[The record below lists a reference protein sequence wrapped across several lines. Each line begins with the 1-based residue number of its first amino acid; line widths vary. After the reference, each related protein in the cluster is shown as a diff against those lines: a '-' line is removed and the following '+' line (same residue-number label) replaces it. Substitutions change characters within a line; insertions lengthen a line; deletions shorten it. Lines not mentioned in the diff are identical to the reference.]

1 MLDKP
6 KTDLRFVI
14 LHLILNN
21 MSLEVVLGPMFSGK
35 SSYALSY
42 VRRQQAIGRRVI
54 VIKPNIDNRYS
65 NDPVM
70 ITHNNEKIP
79 CMMWHI
85 NKPLCG
91 ISDIN
96 YDCFVVEEAQFF
108 SHLQHFCEYLLLKE
122 YKHILVVGLDGCAQ
136 QKKFGEILDIIPL
149 ATSVTK
155 LSALCSDCM
164 DGTPAYYTK
173 KLEWGGED
181 QVDVGGAEKYV
192 AVCLRHL

>member
-1 MLDKP
+1 
-6 KTDLRFVI
+6 
-14 LHLILNN
+14 
-21 MSLEVVLGPMFSGK
+21 MSLEVVIGPMFSGK

-42 VRRQQAIGRRVI
+42 VRRQRAIGKRVL
-54 VIKPNIDNRYS
+54 VIKPNIDNRYGNES
-65 NDPVM
+65 VV

-79 CMMWHI
+79 CMMWDVK
-85 NKPLCG
+85 NPLCG

-108 SHLQHFCEYLLLKE
+108 NHLQHFCSHLLGE
-122 YKHILVVGLDGCAQ
+122 NKHILVVGLDGCAK
-136 QKKFGEILDIIPL
+136 QKKFGEILDIIPI

-155 LSALCSDCM
+155 LTALCCQCK
-164 DGTPAYYTK
+164 DGTPAPYTK
-173 KLEWGGED
+173 KIEEYGNN

>member
-1 MLDKP
+1 
-6 KTDLRFVI
+6 
-14 LHLILNN
+14 

-42 VRRQQAIGRRVI
+42 VRRQHAIGRRVI

-70 ITHNNEKIP
+70 VTHNNDKIP

-85 NKPLCG
+85 NKPLCE
-91 ISDIN
+91 ISDTN

-108 SHLQHFCEYLLLKE
+108 SHLQHFCSHLLLKE
-122 YKHILVVGLDGCAQ
+122 QKHILVVGLDGCAQ
-136 QKKFGEILDIIPL
+136 QKKFGEILDIIPM

-155 LSALCSDCM
+155 LSALCSDCK
-164 DGTPAYYTK
+164 DGTPAHYTK